1 MAMMVPGITKTC
13 KVKKRERVSP
23 AMIGPP
29 SIMWTNHHAHPV
41 SMRHGLAWYE
51 FDMNYLQIKVL
62 EKLGLAWDLKVA
74 RIAKDA
80 AEIVPQ
86 ESPDAVD
93 ISEAAPVM

>member
-1 MAMMVPGITKTC
+1 M
-13 KVKKRERVSP
+13 
-23 AMIGPP
+23 
-29 SIMWTNHHAHPV
+29 
-41 SMRHGLAWYE
+41 
-51 FDMNYLQIKVL
+51 
-62 EKLGLAWDLKVA
+62 GLAWDLKVA